1 MAHLSIFDLLSINLY
16 HGWVIDPND
25 QEFYQYLKDLSY
37 NQLVEKAIGVVS
49 PQSSTNGVDNN
60 NNSSN
65 HRQSLT
71 SSGKFKRNSIKD
83 KEMIISLVAEKFL
96 AVTASQLTYYGL
108 VQLHE
113 LVKERE
119 LCIFFRNNHFS
130 TMFKLKGQLYCLV
143 TDQGYLGNDAIA
155 WEHLT
160 AVDGDTE
167 FVSPEFGS
175 PGSYRSNRYSGVS
188 NNHGGVIDPDLALAM
203 QLQMEED
210 GNRSI
215 SERDK
220 PLPPPKNKNDKYLP
234 VMNQPMDPVQQQ
246 MMIERQIKLERI
258 QRLQQEQQRKS
269 LAPTQIQQ
277 QPQQQQQ
284 QTQGQQQQKKKK
296 FGCIV
301 L

>member
-49 PQSSTNGVDNN
+49 PQSTSNNADDNIN
-60 NNSSN
+60 P
-65 HRQSLT
+65 HQSLT

-83 KEMIISLVAEKFL
+83 KEMIVSLVAEKFL

-108 VQLHE
+108 IQLHE

-119 LCIFFRNNHFS
+119 LCVFFRNNHFS

-143 TDQGYLGNDAIA
+143 TDQGYLGDYTIA

-167 FVSPEFGS
+167 YVSPEFGN
-175 PGSYRSNRYSGVS
+175 PGSYRSDRNSRVS
-188 NNHGGVIDPDLALAM
+188 NNHGGGMDPDLALAM
-203 QLQMEED
+203 QLQMEEERESNIPSK
-210 GNRSI
+210 GNQ
-215 SERDK
+215 
-220 PLPPPKNKNDKYLP
+220 LPPPKNKSEKYMP
-234 VMNQPMDPVQQQ
+234 VMPQGMDPVQQQ
-246 MMIERQIKLERI
+246 MMIERQIQMERI
-258 QRLQQEQQRKS
+258 QRLQQEQKRKS
-269 LAPTQIQQ
+269 TLPNQV
-277 QPQQQQQ
+277 QQQQGQ
-284 QTQGQQQQKKKK
+284 QQQQQQQKKKK
-296 FGCIV
+296 FGCII